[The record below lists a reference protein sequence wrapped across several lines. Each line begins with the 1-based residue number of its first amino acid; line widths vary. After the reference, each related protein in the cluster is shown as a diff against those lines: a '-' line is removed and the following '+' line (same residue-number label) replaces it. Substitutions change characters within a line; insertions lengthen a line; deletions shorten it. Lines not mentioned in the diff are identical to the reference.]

1 MGISTVVLVTRKNF
15 FAQIRTIISK
25 YIPIFYSIFTV
36 VGFNS
41 WKGCVVTVGIYR
53 NQKRIEKC
61 CTKSA
66 LKWCKQIMQQK
77 MQLLQWCK
85 VFFCVFWSFL
95 DCDRYNDFRNTECHT
110 FECCTSGCQMSP
122 CHDNS
127 MSYMGSIVSY
137 MGNNYVEL
145 PRLCSQPSR

>member
-1 MGISTVVLVTRKNF
+1 M
-15 FAQIRTIISK
+15 
-25 YIPIFYSIFTV
+25 

-41 WKGCVVTVGIYR
+41 WRGYVATVGIYR
-53 NQKRIEKC
+53 NQKQIEKC
-61 CTKSA
+61 YTKSA

-95 DCDRYNDFRNTECHT
+95 DCDRYSDFRNTECHT
-110 FECCTSGCQMSP
+110 FECCTLGCQMSS
-122 CHDNS
+122 CHDNL

-145 PRLCSQPSR
+145 PRLCSQPSRLFRFFSFYYRKIDFKYSRYFLFMLQLSW